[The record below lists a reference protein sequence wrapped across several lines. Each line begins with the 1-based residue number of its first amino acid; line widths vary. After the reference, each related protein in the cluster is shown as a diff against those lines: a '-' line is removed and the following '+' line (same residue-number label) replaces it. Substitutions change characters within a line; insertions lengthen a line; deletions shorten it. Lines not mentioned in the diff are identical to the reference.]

1 MRAAFERASLPVR
14 VCFTRLSRS
23 PSGSRPTPAA
33 HTPFQ
38 LIELALELAHRPGA
52 ADVDLTT
59 LLVR

>member
-1 MRAAFERASLPVR
+1 MPVR